1 MEELSGYWNA
11 DGKAGIRNHVVVL
24 SLSVFSNVATV
35 NIANMIDGTIPLTH
49 SHGRAEIGIN
59 KVRLEENL
67 IGQVLNP
74 NVQAALLVGYEEKT
88 TERYLKRLKG
98 LTRKPLEF
106 VNVLEEGSIGAIESG
121 AKKVLELASM
131 SSEVRREPLNFE
143 DITVGIKCGSTDATS
158 GIASNPAIGNTIDS
172 IVKAGGSAIFSET
185 PEIMGAEHILVKRAL
200 NKEVG
205 QKILQAVK
213 NTEQTAFDNGVDLL
227 GVNPVPDNIKGGIS
241 TIEEK
246 SLGAILK
253 SGSTTIMD
261 VLQLGERI
269 GKPGLYFLDYP
280 AAAQEVL
287 TALTSTGCQLIL
299 FSTGVGN
306 PSGTPIAPVLKVTGN
321 ARTVARIGEHIDV
334 DVSGI
339 ISKGIEYDVA
349 GKMILK
355 KVEKTINGAKTRAE
369 LLKHREFSPVAVGL

>member
-1 MEELSGYWNA
+1 MGNLSGYWNA

-24 SLSVFSNVATV
+24 SLSVFSNVAAI
-35 NIANMIDGTIPLTH
+35 NIANMIDGTVPLTH
-49 SHGRAEIGIN
+49 PHGRAEIGIN

-67 IGQVLNP
+67 VGQILNP

-106 VNVLEEGSIGAIESG
+106 VNVLKEGSIGATEVG
-121 AKKVLELASM
+121 ARKALELASV
-131 SSEVRREPLNFE
+131 SSEVRREPIDFK
-143 DITVGIKCGSTDATS
+143 DVTVGIKCGSTDATS
-158 GIASNPAIGNTIDS
+158 GIASNPAIGNTVDY
-172 IVKAGGSAIFSET
+172 IVREGGSAIFSET
-185 PEIMGAEHILVKRAL
+185 TEIMGAEHILARRASDD
-200 NKEVG
+200 KVA
-205 QKILQAVK
+205 QKIFQAVK
-213 NTEQTAFDNGVDLL
+213 NNEQTALDNGVDML
-227 GVNPVPDNIKGGIS
+227 GVNPVPDNIEGGIS

-246 SLGAILK
+246 SLGAIRK
-253 SGSTTIMD
+253 SGSATIMD

-269 GKPGLYFLDYP
+269 VKPGLYFLDYP

-299 FSTGVGN
+299 FSTGAGN

-321 ARTVARIGEHIDV
+321 ARTVARIGDHIDV

-339 ISKGIEYDVA
+339 FTEGMEYDTA
-349 GKMILK
+349 GRMILAR
-355 KVEKTINGAKTRAE
+355 VEKVINGAKTKAE
-369 LLKHREFSPVAVGL
+369 LLMHHEFSPVAVGL